1 MELELLLSEF
11 AASAPSEE
19 LGGSDVGSGLGGSVG
34 LGVGVELG
42 LAVGERVGD

>member
-1 MELELLLSEF
+1 MLFSEL
-11 AASAPSEE
+11 AASAPSDE

-42 LAVGERVGD
+42 LAVGERIWD